1 MKRIAIVGGGLAGL
15 SCAHSLQRRELDVTV
30 FESSGEPGGR
40 DVAAFYLLAPEL
52 FRNTFRLID
61 DTGLR
66 GDVIPISPHA
76 GQAYKRR
83 VYYHRVSSATGLLSF
98 KGLGLMDKA
107 LLPRMAYLLARHSAN
122 VDFHDPERGLAF
134 DNETIAA
141 FVKRE
146 LSQNILNYVAGPLI
160 STLFFYGS
168 DETSAWLYL
177 VLAKHM
183 QNLQMSTIRG
193 GLSRLTSELSKNLRV
208 VTGVTIRQITADAN
222 RYTVAGE
229 SFSDLV
235 IAVPGDRVRQFEG
248 LESLLSEKD
257 AAFFHDCRYQRVVS
271 VQVDTPT
278 PIDGS
283 CYAVSIPRVEKLSA
297 ATVSFHDYI
306 DPSTVPEGAGRATV
320 SGGGANLTPDKL
332 LQDLRTLYPI
342 DAADSKTSEWTSG
355 MPMFPPGRYRDIVE
369 FHKRQRRRGLYFC
382 GDYLLGP
389 LIEGAVTTG
398 IKAAEAIQ
406 T

>member
-1 MKRIAIVGGGLAGL
+1 VKRIAIVGGGLAGL
-15 SCAHSLQRRELDVTV
+15 SCAHSLQRRDLDVTV
-30 FESSGEPGGR
+30 FESSREPGGR

-61 DTGLR
+61 DTRLR

-134 DNETIAA
+134 DNETVAA

-183 QNLQMSTIRG
+183 QNLQMSTIEAASAGSRRNYPKIC
-193 GLSRLTSELSKNLRV
+193 GL
-208 VTGVTIRQITADAN
+208 
-222 RYTVAGE
+222 
-229 SFSDLV
+229 
-235 IAVPGDRVRQFEG
+235 
-248 LESLLSEKD
+248 
-257 AAFFHDCRYQRVVS
+257 
-271 VQVDTPT
+271 
-278 PIDGS
+278 
-283 CYAVSIPRVEKLSA
+283 
-297 ATVSFHDYI
+297 
-306 DPSTVPEGAGRATV
+306 
-320 SGGGANLTPDKL
+320 
-332 LQDLRTLYPI
+332 
-342 DAADSKTSEWTSG
+342 
-355 MPMFPPGRYRDIVE
+355 
-369 FHKRQRRRGLYFC
+369 
-382 GDYLLGP
+382 
-389 LIEGAVTTG
+389 
-398 IKAAEAIQ
+398 
-406 T
+406 